1 MIAASIIQELHSP
14 EITHIQG
21 PLEAVAAK
29 VLPPE
34 ICDSNC
40 LVFVSKPDQ
49 LQLAV
54 TKKAPIIIG
63 LKSLNCPADYAG
75 AFFHTTNIQMA
86 MSEILPLFDGKMNRF
101 NQEQKIH
108 PQSFIHPTAHIGKNV
123 LIGPFVVVG
132 EHASIGDNCTVG
144 ANTVVEPYAK
154 IGHNTLLHPAVFV
167 GSHCIVGDS
176 CEIHPHATI
185 GSDGFS
191 FCLTKEGKTKKIP
204 QIGIVR
210 IGNHV
215 EIGANC
221 AIDRA
226 ALTETVIGD
235 GTKLDNLCH
244 IAHNVQIGQNG
255 LFAAGFMT
263 AGSTKIGNNFMC
275 GGSVVAADH
284 IEIADRVIIAG
295 RSTITNDIKEG
306 GQYGGYPVESFRDH
320 LKTVASLPSLPKLRK
335 QVSKIMKHLNLNDE
349 A

>member
-1 MIAASIIQELHSP
+1 MITATIINEVPNTDIHFIQGSLQNIAAR
-14 EITHIQG
+14 
-21 PLEAVAAK
+21 

-34 ICDSNC
+34 ICENDC

-49 LQLAV
+49 LAMALS
-54 TKKAPIIIG
+54 KKVPIIIAH
-63 LKSLNCPADYAG
+63 KSLPAPANDTT
-75 AFFHTTNIQMA
+75 AFFHTSSIQMA
-86 MSEILPLFDGKMNRF
+86 MSDILPLFDGKMNRF
-101 NQEQKIH
+101 VQEEKIH
-108 PQSFIHPTAHIGKNV
+108 PLSSIHPTAQIGQHV

-132 EHASIGDNCTVG
+132 AHAIIGDNCTIG
-144 ANTVVEPYAK
+144 ANCVIESHAK
-154 IGHNTLLHPAVFV
+154 IGASTLLHPAVFV
-167 GSHCIVGDS
+167 GAHCLIGDH
-176 CEIHPHATI
+176 CEIHPHTTI

-191 FCLTKEGKTKKIP
+191 FGMTKEGHTKKIP

-263 AGSTKIGNNFMC
+263 AGSTKIGNHFMC
-275 GGSVVAADH
+275 GGNVVAADH
-284 IEIADRVIIAG
+284 LEITDKVIIAG
-295 RSTITNDIKEG
+295 RSTITNDIKES
-306 GQYGGYPVESFRDH
+306 GQYGGYPLENFRDH
-320 LKTVASLPSLPKLRK
+320 LRTVASLPSLPKLRK
-335 QVSKIMKHLNLNDE
+335 QVSKVLKALNLNDE
-349 A
+349 